1 MVSSK
6 SLEHGLTSSAALS
19 WIFPL
24 PTVSRTHLC
33 SFTRVLLALFSCWCL
48 WMILLSLALMTY
60 LIRLANSS
68 EAFSVDT
75 PLEVNVKYLKDKV
88 DILPKLTLNWRLEE
102 IPIYLTITRPDIS
115 FAVHTVTNLWMLLVI
130 FIWWL
135 SATLLDILL
144 GLSSWSILS

>member
-1 MVSSK
+1 MK
-6 SLEHGLTSSAALS
+6 NFGRLTYILDLEVNSAPHG
-19 WIFPL
+19 IFL
-24 PTVSRTHLC
+24 NQYEY
-33 SFTRVLLALFSCWCL
+33 
-48 WMILLSLALMTY
+48 IKD